1 MGERDGVLS
10 REQLLAL
17 LAGDPPLVR
26 DLPAPDEQLQPHG
39 IDLTVATVARY
50 ASKGQLGA
58 SDTARRLP
66 EFEPIE
72 PDSAGWWDLVP
83 GPYLVRFSETVS
95 LPPDCMAYARP
106 RSSLLRCGVALHT
119 AVWDAGYSGQ
129 GVALL
134 VVYNPAGFRLQRSA
148 RIAQLVLHRLERPV
162 AEGYRGAYQGERG
175 ETERRSSDRS
185 DGG

>member
-1 MGERDGVLS
+1 MERRDGVLT
-10 REQLLAL
+10 REQIVAL
-17 LAGDPPLVR
+17 LASDPPLVR
-26 DLPAPDEQLQPHG
+26 DLPFPDEQLQPHG
-39 IDLTVATVARY
+39 IDLTVAAIARY
-50 ASKGQLGA
+50 AGCGQLGV
-58 SDTARRLP
+58 SDGERRLP

-72 PDSAGWWDLVP
+72 PDAAGWWDLAP

-148 RIAQLVLHRLERPV
+148 RIAQLVFHRLEFPV
-162 AEGYRGAYQGERG
+162 VEGYRGAYQGERDAG
-175 ETERRSSDRS
+175 SSA
-185 DGG
+185 GGR